1 MNKNTYLGG
10 YRPVGNYAAQA
21 KIALMARTRAFNRM
35 LELLHLQI
43 IRKGRFVKYSEH
55 FYHPKFGAIYA
66 ILIYDIKSPSKA
78 PYDRDNRD
86 NLGLNQFFMGQSPYK
101 WYDGNPKKGIY
112 HDKVDIVGGNLKKN
126 TQNFRNIFSNEEWEY
141 RLSDNTPILFIHPTF
156 ECVGLVYAIAR
167 TITFSEFFDKESAS
181 GKSRKEPTAAV
192 ITFDVYR
199 QINEIENGKYKFE
212 KIREDTKALKILPED
227 EELSADFFLIVH
239 DRGGAHIKMSLFET
253 IILDGNTTYKISP
266 KKAEDIGLS
275 YIDKNSG
282 KSRAAY
288 KVGFH
293 FDGGNYKGVLLHD
306 GRLLYRTA
314 TSSLIY
320 ETFFVNDNRPVRGV
334 MNFIVEWATNH
345 NLNVY
350 EDKGIPKIA
359 NVGAMI
365 VAMVG
370 AYFAGPWVAGL
381 YANSILGGLVAF
393 TTMLSLSVTI
403 MGLATQDAD
412 AISFSKKVGLVGSII
427 GVTAIG
433 QQLVQQIGQTAASS
447 ASNLSANSVAELN
460 ALSQTSAA
468 YAQTGAANASA
479 VGANFTSS
487 SMIGFSGN
495 SGSAVTPAINTA
507 GMISFSSAA
516 QISTS
521 EILKTAAQFLLQAYS
536 TYSNTREIFKKP
548 QKYQDDEMPDNEDK
562 KTPGVMLDAKY
573 RGKSYLDDDDEYDL
587 GLTEGTLFYLEPPK
601 FKR

>member
-10 YRPVGNYAAQA
+10 YRPVGNYMEQT

-43 IRKGRFVKYSEH
+43 IRKGRFVRYLEQI
-55 FYHPKFGAIYA
+55 YHPKFGTIYA
-66 ILIYDIKSPSKA
+66 ISIYDIKTPSKA
-78 PYDRDNRD
+78 PYDRDNKD

-101 WYDGNPKKGIY
+101 WYDGDPKDGIY
-112 HDKVDIVGGNLKKN
+112 HDKVDIVGGKIKKT
-126 TQNFRNIFSNEEWEY
+126 TQNFRNSFSGDEWLY

-156 ECVGLVYAIAR
+156 ECVGLIYAIAR
-167 TITFSEFFDKESAS
+167 TIRFNGFVEEETES
-181 GKSRKEPTAAV
+181 GKTWKKPTSAV
-192 ITFDVYR
+192 ITFDVYQ
-199 QINEIENGKYKFE
+199 QINEIKNGAYKF
-212 KIREDTKALKILPED
+212 KKLREDTKPLKILPENTRLGID
-227 EELSADFFLIVH
+227 YFRAEKGHIAMSSYADIFLSNKTDYDIFPKRA
-239 DRGGAHIKMSLFET
+239 E
-253 IILDGNTTYKISP
+253 NISF
-266 KKAEDIGLS
+266 S
-275 YIDKNSG
+275 YFDKNSAKHYTLHKAG
-282 KSRAAY
+282 IYLTPKGL
-288 KVGFH
+288 VGIIL
-293 FDGGNYKGVLLHD
+293 ND
-306 GRLLYRTA
+306 GRLFLLDR
-314 TSSLIY
+314 IY
-320 ETFFVNDNRPVRGV
+320 ETFFVNNNRPVRGV
-334 MNFIVEWATNH
+334 MRFVVEWATNH
-345 NLNVY
+345 DLNVY

-365 VAMVG
+365 VAMV
-370 AYFAGPWVAGL
+370 ASYFAGPWVAGL
-381 YANSILGGLVAF
+381 YANSIIGGLIAF
-393 TTMLSLSVTI
+393 TTVLSLSVTI

-412 AISFSKKVGLVGSII
+412 ALNFSKKVGLIGSII
-427 GVTAIG
+427 GVGAIG
-433 QQLVQQIGQTAASS
+433 QQLVQQMGQIAASS
-447 ASNLSANSVAELN
+447 ASNLSASSVAGLN
-460 ALSQTSAA
+460 SLSQTSAA

-536 TYSNTREIFKKP
+536 TYSNTREVFKKP

-562 KTPGVMLDAKY
+562 KTPGAMLDTKY